1 MRHRETLCPMTEA
14 TPYDDDRALYTR
26 EALARLVLSDH
37 ATDVA
42 DSAAGL
48 VGTRHDADAGLGDR
62 SSQALQLIKLAERTL
77 SSAVIYE
84 RERGATWAQ
93 IANYLG
99 ISPSEAEGR
108 YSPAIQRWN
117 EAFEEPYKL
126 DETRRK
132 RIPQLPTAAYDPHFA
147 CTQLDRWASLH
158 RIGIGDGQAVSA
170 GLIKSDPPA

>member
-1 MRHRETLCPMTEA
+1 MTEA

-37 ATDVA
+37 ATDMA

-48 VGTRHDADAGLGDR
+48 VGTRNDAGAGLGGR
-62 SSQALQLIKLAERTL
+62 SSQALQLIEMAERTL
-77 SSAVIYE
+77 SSAVVYE

-108 YSPAIQRWN
+108 YTPAIQRWN

-132 RIPQLPTAAYDPHFA
+132 RVPQLPTAAYDPHYA
-147 CTQLDRWASLH
+147 CKQLDQWARLH
-158 RIGIGDGQAVSA
+158 LVGIDDRQAVSA
-170 GLIKSDPPA
+170 SLIKSDPPPA